1 MEEAEL
7 AQFNLS
13 IVLPLQKSSKKGQQ
27 TPEAIQIMTLPKE
40 TCLDLAQAVHESAEG
55 YNVGAFS
62 FRDVAIE
69 NGKQVPSKDRLGDH
83 VEVAKVLEKQES
95 EDKKLF
101 VELEDYTDIDLRH
114 HVIRF
119 REAAVGPSTD
129 TTNLG
134 IESGLSV
141 VDYVQP
147 PSAQEEAS
155 FDIKDDHSF
164 NQFDVNAIR
173 PLSKL
178 LPKDRNKELQQSVRS
193 FSLSHWNPP
202 PPQCRLKGH
211 VLYLQLT
218 TLEGEVFHITATKK
232 GFHVNKCTSTYFD
245 GSMKPAN
252 DITGGVS
259 HSHSL
264 FDLVSKVSNLYNAKF
279 TPIFSESLNLA
290 RDPFAIVQIPQALP
304 AHPWLVG
311 RPQHLPDGLRTQSA
325 YLLTGS
331 TALEGLEGARDWN
344 DELQSTK
351 ESTVNTYHERIT
363 REKLLQKLFADF
375 SLAAVRGVV
384 AVSVSRVAYGNKTSN
399 LR

>member
-1 MEEAEL
+1 MEEADL

-13 IVLPLQKSSKKGQQ
+13 ILLPQPKTHGKQHSHQPQRS
-27 TPEAIQIMTLPKE
+27 IQIMTLPKE
-40 TCLDLAQAVHESAEG
+40 TCLDLAQAVHESPEG

-62 FRDVAIE
+62 FRDAVME
-69 NGKQVPSKDRLGDH
+69 NGKQVPSMHRLSDD
-83 VEVAKVLEKQES
+83 VQVSTVLENQQTD
-95 EDKKLF
+95 DKKLF
-101 VELEDYTDIDLRH
+101 VELEHYSDIDLRH

-129 TTNLG
+129 TSNLG

-147 PSAQEEAS
+147 PSVQEEPSLNIA
-155 FDIKDDHSF
+155 DDHSF
-164 NQFDVNAIR
+164 HHFDKAAVR

-178 LPKDRNKELQQSVRS
+178 LPRDRNKELQQSVRA
-193 FSLSHWNPP
+193 FALSHWNPP
-202 PPQCRLKGH
+202 PPHCRLRGH

-218 TLEGEVFHITATKK
+218 TLEGEIFHITATKR
-232 GFHVNKCTSTYFD
+232 GFHVNKCTSTHFD
-245 GSMKPAN
+245 PSMKPAN
-252 DITGGVS
+252 EVTGGLA

-264 FDLVSKVSNLYNAKF
+264 FDLASRLSSLYNAKF
-279 TPIFSESLNLA
+279 TPIFSESLNLV

-304 AHPWLVG
+304 AHPWLVS

-331 TALEGLEGARDWN
+331 TVLEGLEGARDWN

-351 ESTVNTYHERIT
+351 ELAVNTYHERIT
-363 REKLLQKLFADF
+363 REKLLQKLYADF

-384 AVSVSRVAYGNKTSN
+384 AVSVSDRRLY
-399 LR
+399 